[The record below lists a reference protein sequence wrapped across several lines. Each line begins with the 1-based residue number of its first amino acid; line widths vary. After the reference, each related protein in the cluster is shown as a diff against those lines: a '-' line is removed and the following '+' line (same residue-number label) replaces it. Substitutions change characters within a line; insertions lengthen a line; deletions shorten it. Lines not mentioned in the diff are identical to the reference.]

1 MKPLIREMVS
11 IGYRVTLYRVP
22 LGEDHAG
29 KWACEIT
36 AGADRKIPGI
46 DAWPVAAHAAAWSA
60 TAHGDNMET
69 AVRRAYA
76 EWVSHHYGMGGSD

>member
-29 KWACEIT
+29 KWACRVESGDRHMVGINT
-36 AGADRKIPGI
+36 WAG
-46 DAWPVAAHAAAWSA
+46 